1 MAEDLI
7 LDIDFDITKAEAKQ
21 RKLQREFDQSVEKT
35 RLIKEQISAISE
47 KIEKSKQKQADYNAV
62 LDDTSKKL
70 DAYMT
75 GDLQLT
81 DKQLA
86 TLQKRNETA
95 LNGLEKEEVYQKKQE
110 MLISKQNM
118 QLKEQQ
124 AKTANIADKIKLAT
138 TNSSKWGEGLKSADK
153 SMAKLGRRI
162 KSLITSALLFSVIT
176 KAFTALRNNFSGLL
190 TKEGSKTAALISQ
203 IKENLS
209 TIGMTL
215 YQSAAPYIT
224 WLLQKLAEITKLL
237 SEGIAKILGKNVNQM
252 KALAKY
258 TKKTGD
264 EAKKSTLGFDTIQIA
279 QGDEKSG
286 GNTSGIG
293 KNVETGINTILGMLL
308 LGGALLVLGVILTF
322 TGVNI
327 PLGLGLIAAG
337 ALTIV
342 APIAAKWDAL
352 DQNTKDTIQGILGI
366 GGILLFIVGIALLC
380 FGMIPLGI
388 GLIIAGASAVAY
400 AVSLDPSRFFNSVK
414 MVFENIRTFI
424 TGWIS
429 WFRVSFLDKCF
440 GTAFGE
446 SLQGMFDAWCAIFK
460 NMIDFVDGIVH
471 GDWKKAGKALV
482 NVLIGC
488 LNAGISSINTVIQ
501 FFLGGG
507 TKLINGLGKLMGK
520 DWNLNA
526 NWAKIPKIPYLATGA
541 VIPGGRPF
549 PAILGDQ
556 RAGQTNIEAPLD
568 TIVEAV
574 KLAIG
579 EPKFSIEAK
588 GSMAQ
593 LIKMLNLEIQREQNR
608 ASLFQGGAR

>member
-1 MAEDLI
+1 MADDLI
-7 LDIDFDITKAEAKQ
+7 LDVNFDITKAEAKQ

-47 KIEKSKQKQADYNAV
+47 KIEKSKQKQADYNV
-62 LDDTSKKL
+62 TLDDTSKKL

-86 TLQKRNETA
+86 ALQKKNETA

-110 MLISKQNM
+110 LLISKQNAK
-118 QLKEQQ
+118 LKEQQ
-124 AKTANIADKIKLAT
+124 DKTADIADKIKLAT

-252 KALAKY
+252 KALATQ

-264 EAKKSTLGFDTIQIA
+264 EAKKTTLGFDTIQIA
-279 QGDEKSG
+279 QGNDENSGNISGMSKS
-286 GNTSGIG
+286 
-293 KNVETGINTILGMLL
+293 VETGINTILGMLL

-322 TGVNI
+322 TGANI
-327 PLGLGLIAAG
+327 PLGIGLMVAG
-337 ALTIV
+337 ALSIV
-342 APIAAKWDAL
+342 APIAAKWDTL
-352 DQNTKDTIQGILGI
+352 DQHTKDTIQGILGI

-400 AVSLDPSRFFNSVK
+400 AVSLDPNRFFNSVK
-414 MVFENIRTFI
+414 MVFEKIRTFI

-429 WFRVSFLDKCF
+429 WFRKSFLDKCF
-440 GTAFGE
+440 GTGFGE
-446 SLQGMFDAWCAIFK
+446 SLQGMFDSWCEIFK
-460 NMIDFVDGIVH
+460 NMLDFVDGIIR

-488 LNAGISSINTVIQ
+488 LNAAISNLNMTIQ
-501 FFLGGG
+501 GFLGGG
-507 TKLINGLGKLMGK
+507 AKLINWIGEKMGK
-520 DWNLNA
+520 KWNLNA
-526 NWAKIPKIPYLATGA
+526 NWAKIPTIPYLATGA

-579 EPKFSIEAK
+579 EPKFSVEAK

-608 ASLFQGGAR
+608 ASLF

>member
-47 KIEKSKQKQADYNAV
+47 KIEKSKQKQADYNVV

-190 TKEGSKTAALISQ
+190 TKEGNKTAELISQ

-252 KALAKY
+252 KALAKE

-264 EAKKSTLGFDTIQIA
+264 EAKKTTLGFDTIQIA
-279 QGDEKSG
+279 QGNDENSGDRSGMSKS
-286 GNTSGIG
+286 
-293 KNVETGINTILGMLL
+293 VETGINTILGMLL

-322 TGVNI
+322 TGANI
-327 PLGLGLIAAG
+327 PLGIGLMVAG
-337 ALTIV
+337 ALSIV
-342 APIAAKWDAL
+342 TPIAAKWDTL
-352 DQNTKDTIQGILGI
+352 DQHTKDTIQGILGI

-388 GLIIAGASAVAY
+388 GLIIAGAAAVAY
-400 AVSLDPSRFFNSVK
+400 AVSLDPNRFFNSVK
-414 MVFENIRTFI
+414 MVFEKIRTFI

-429 WFRVSFLDKCF
+429 WFRKSFLDRCF
-440 GTAFGE
+440 GTGFGE
-446 SLQGMFDAWCAIFK
+446 SLQEMFDSWCEIFK
-460 NMIDFVDGIVH
+460 NMLDFVDGIIH

-488 LNAGISSINTVIQ
+488 LNAAISNLNMTIQ
-501 FFLGGG
+501 GFLGGG
-507 TKLINGLGKLMGK
+507 AKLINWIGEKMGK
-520 DWNLNA
+520 KWNLNA

-593 LIKMLNLEIQREQNR
+593 LIKMLNLEIRREQNR
-608 ASLFQGGAR
+608 ASLF

>member
-7 LDIDFDITKAEAKQ
+7 LDVNFDITKAEAKQ

-47 KIEKSKQKQADYNAV
+47 KIEKSKQKQADYNV
-62 LDDTSKKL
+62 TLDDTSKKL

-86 TLQKRNETA
+86 ALQKKNETA

-110 MLISKQNM
+110 LLISKQNAK
-118 QLKEQQ
+118 LKEQQ
-124 AKTANIADKIKLAT
+124 DKTADIADKIKLAT

-153 SMAKLGRRI
+153 SMTKLGKRI

-224 WLLQKLAEITKLL
+224 WLLQKLTEMTKIL
-237 SEGIAKILGKNVNQM
+237 SEGIARILGKNVNQM
-252 KALAKY
+252 KALAKQ
-258 TKKTGD
+258 TEKAGD
-264 EAKKSTLGFDTIQIA
+264 AAKKNTLGFDNIQIA
-279 QGDEKSG
+279 QGNDEISG
-286 GNTSGIG
+286 DVSGMS
-293 KNVETGINTILGMLL
+293 KTVETGINTILGMLL

-322 TGVNI
+322 TGANI
-327 PLGLGLIAAG
+327 PLGIGLMAAG
-337 ALTIV
+337 ALSLV
-342 APIAAKWDAL
+342 APIAAKWDTL
-352 DQNTKDTIQGILGI
+352 DQHTKDTIQGILGI

-388 GLIIAGASAVAY
+388 GLIMAGAAAVAY
-400 AVSLDPSRFFNSVK
+400 AVSLDPNRFFNSVK
-414 MVFENIRTFI
+414 MVFEKIRTFI

-429 WFRVSFLDKCF
+429 WFRKSFLDKCF
-440 GTAFGE
+440 GTGFGE
-446 SLQGMFDAWCAIFK
+446 SLQGMFDSWCEIFK
-460 NMIDFVDGIVH
+460 NMLDFVDGIIR

-488 LNAGISSINTVIQ
+488 LNAAISNLNMTIQ
-501 FFLGGG
+501 GFLGGG
-507 TKLINGLGKLMGK
+507 AKLINWIGEKMGK
-520 DWNLNA
+520 KWNLNA
-526 NWAKIPKIPYLATGA
+526 NWAKIPTIPYLATGA

-579 EPKFSIEAK
+579 EPKFSVEAK

-608 ASLFQGGAR
+608 ASLF

>member
-1 MAEDLI
+1 MAEDVI
-7 LDIDFDITKAEAKQ
+7 LDVNFDITKAEAKQ

-47 KIEKSKQKQADYNAV
+47 KIEKSKQKQADYNV
-62 LDDTSKKL
+62 TLDDTSKKL

-86 TLQKRNETA
+86 ALQKKNETA

-110 MLISKQNM
+110 LLISKQNAK
-118 QLKEQQ
+118 LKEQQ
-124 AKTANIADKIKLAT
+124 DKTADIADKIKLAT

-153 SMAKLGRRI
+153 SMTKLGKRI

-224 WLLQKLAEITKLL
+224 WLLQKLTEMTKIL
-237 SEGIAKILGKNVNQM
+237 SEGIARILGKNVNQM
-252 KALAKY
+252 KALAKQ
-258 TKKTGD
+258 TEKAGD
-264 EAKKSTLGFDTIQIA
+264 AAKKNTLGFDNIQIA
-279 QGDEKSG
+279 QGNDEISG
-286 GNTSGIG
+286 DVSGMS
-293 KNVETGINTILGMLL
+293 KTVETGISTILGMLL

-322 TGVNI
+322 TGANI
-327 PLGLGLIAAG
+327 PLGIGLMAAG
-337 ALTIV
+337 ALSLV
-342 APIAAKWDAL
+342 APIAAKWDTL
-352 DQNTKDTIQGILGI
+352 DQHTKDTIQGILGI

-388 GLIIAGASAVAY
+388 GLIMAGAAAVAY
-400 AVSLDPSRFFNSVK
+400 AVSLDPNRFFNSVK
-414 MVFENIRTFI
+414 MTFEKIRTFI

-429 WFRVSFLDKCF
+429 WFRKSFLDKCF
-440 GTAFGE
+440 GTGFGE
-446 SLQGMFDAWCAIFK
+446 SLQGMFDSWCEIFK
-460 NMIDFVDGIVH
+460 NMLDFVDGIIR

-488 LNAGISSINTVIQ
+488 LNAAISNLNMTIQ
-501 FFLGGG
+501 GFLGGG
-507 TKLINGLGKLMGK
+507 AKLINWIGEKMGK
-520 DWNLNA
+520 KWNLNA
-526 NWAKIPKIPYLATGA
+526 NWAKIPTIPYLATGA

-579 EPKFSIEAK
+579 EPKFSVEAK

-608 ASLFQGGAR
+608 ASLF

>member
-7 LDIDFDITKAEAKQ
+7 LDVNFDITKAEAKQ

-47 KIEKSKQKQADYNAV
+47 KIEKSKQKQADYNV
-62 LDDTSKKL
+62 TLDDTSKKL

-86 TLQKRNETA
+86 ALQKKNETA

-110 MLISKQNM
+110 LLISKQNAK
-118 QLKEQQ
+118 LKEQQ
-124 AKTANIADKIKLAT
+124 DKTADIADKIKLAT

-153 SMAKLGRRI
+153 SMTKLGKRI
-162 KSLITSALLFSVIT
+162 KCLITSALLFSVIT

-224 WLLQKLAEITKLL
+224 WLLQKLTEMTKIL
-237 SEGIAKILGKNVNQM
+237 SEGIARILGKNVNQM
-252 KALAKY
+252 KALAKQ
-258 TKKTGD
+258 TEKAGD
-264 EAKKSTLGFDTIQIA
+264 AAKKNTLGFDNIQIA
-279 QGDEKSG
+279 QGNDEISG
-286 GNTSGIG
+286 DVSGMS
-293 KNVETGINTILGMLL
+293 KTVETGISTILGMLL

-322 TGVNI
+322 TGANI
-327 PLGLGLIAAG
+327 PLGIGLMAAG
-337 ALTIV
+337 ALSLV
-342 APIAAKWDAL
+342 APIAAKWDTL
-352 DQNTKDTIQGILGI
+352 DQHTKDTIQGILGI

-388 GLIIAGASAVAY
+388 GLIMAGAAAVAY
-400 AVSLDPSRFFNSVK
+400 AVSLDPNRFFNSVK
-414 MVFENIRTFI
+414 MVFEKIRTFI

-429 WFRVSFLDKCF
+429 WFRKSFLDKCF
-440 GTAFGE
+440 GTGFGE
-446 SLQGMFDAWCAIFK
+446 SLQGMFDSWCEIFK
-460 NMIDFVDGIVH
+460 NMLDFVDGIIR

-488 LNAGISSINTVIQ
+488 LNAAISNLNMTIQ
-501 FFLGGG
+501 GFLGGG
-507 TKLINGLGKLMGK
+507 AKLINWIGEKMGK
-520 DWNLNA
+520 KWNLNA
-526 NWAKIPKIPYLATGA
+526 NWAKIPTIPYLATGA

-579 EPKFSIEAK
+579 EPKFSVEAK

-608 ASLFQGGAR
+608 ASLF

>member
-47 KIEKSKQKQADYNAV
+47 KIEKSKQKQADYNVV

-110 MLISKQNM
+110 MLISKQNI

-190 TKEGSKTAALISQ
+190 TKEGNKTAALISQ

-252 KALAKY
+252 KALATQ

-264 EAKKSTLGFDTIQIA
+264 EAKKTTLGFDTIQIA
-279 QGDEKSG
+279 QGNDENSGNITGMSKS
-286 GNTSGIG
+286 
-293 KNVETGINTILGMLL
+293 VETGINTILGMLL

-322 TGVNI
+322 TGANI
-327 PLGLGLIAAG
+327 PLGIGLMVAG
-337 ALTIV
+337 ALSIV
-342 APIAAKWDAL
+342 APIAAKWDTL
-352 DQNTKDTIQGILGI
+352 DQHTKDTIQGILGI

-388 GLIIAGASAVAY
+388 GLIIAGAAAVAY
-400 AVSLDPSRFFNSVK
+400 AVSLDPNRFFNSVK
-414 MVFENIRTFI
+414 MVFEKIRTFI

-429 WFRVSFLDKCF
+429 WFRKSFLDKCF
-440 GTAFGE
+440 GTGFGE
-446 SLQGMFDAWCAIFK
+446 SLQGMFDSWCEIFK
-460 NMIDFVDGIVH
+460 NMLDFVDGIIH

-488 LNAGISSINTVIQ
+488 LNAAISNLNMTIQ
-501 FFLGGG
+501 GFLGGG
-507 TKLINGLGKLMGK
+507 AKLINWIGEKMGK
-520 DWNLNA
+520 KWNLNA
-526 NWAKIPKIPYLATGA
+526 NWAKIPTIPYLATGA

-593 LIKMLNLEIQREQNR
+593 LIKMLNLEIRREQNR
-608 ASLFQGGAR
+608 ASLF

>member
-7 LDIDFDITKAEAKQ
+7 LDVNFDITKAEAKQ

-47 KIEKSKQKQADYNAV
+47 KIEKSKQKQADYNV
-62 LDDTSKKL
+62 TLDDTSKKL

-86 TLQKRNETA
+86 ALQKKNETA

-110 MLISKQNM
+110 LLISKQNAK
-118 QLKEQQ
+118 LKEQQ
-124 AKTANIADKIKLAT
+124 DKTADIADKIKLAT

-153 SMAKLGRRI
+153 SMTKLGKRI

-224 WLLQKLAEITKLL
+224 WLLQKLTEMTKIL
-237 SEGIAKILGKNVNQM
+237 SEGIARILGKNVNQM
-252 KALAKY
+252 KALAKQ
-258 TKKTGD
+258 TEKAGD
-264 EAKKSTLGFDTIQIA
+264 AAKKNILGFDNIQIA
-279 QGDEKSG
+279 QGNDEISG
-286 GNTSGIG
+286 DVSGMS
-293 KNVETGINTILGMLL
+293 KTVETGISTILGMLL

-322 TGVNI
+322 TGANI
-327 PLGLGLIAAG
+327 PLGIGLMAAG
-337 ALTIV
+337 ALSLV
-342 APIAAKWDAL
+342 APIAAKWDTL
-352 DQNTKDTIQGILGI
+352 DQHTKDTIQGILGI

-388 GLIIAGASAVAY
+388 GLIMAGAAAVAY
-400 AVSLDPSRFFNSVK
+400 AVSLDPNRFFNSVK
-414 MVFENIRTFI
+414 MVFEKIRTFI

-429 WFRVSFLDKCF
+429 WFRKSFLDKCF
-440 GTAFGE
+440 GTGFGE
-446 SLQGMFDAWCAIFK
+446 SLQGMFDSWCEIFK
-460 NMIDFVDGIVH
+460 NMLDFVDGIIR

-488 LNAGISSINTVIQ
+488 LNAAISNLNMTIQ
-501 FFLGGG
+501 GFLGGG
-507 TKLINGLGKLMGK
+507 AKLINWIGEKMGK
-520 DWNLNA
+520 KWNLNA
-526 NWAKIPKIPYLATGA
+526 NWAKIPTIPYLATGA

-579 EPKFSIEAK
+579 EPKFSVEAK

-608 ASLFQGGAR
+608 ASLF

>member
-1 MAEDLI
+1 MAEDVI
-7 LDIDFDITKAEAKQ
+7 LDVNFDITKAEAKQ

-47 KIEKSKQKQADYNAV
+47 KIEKSKQKQADYNV
-62 LDDTSKKL
+62 TLDDTSKKL

-86 TLQKRNETA
+86 ALQKKNETA

-110 MLISKQNM
+110 LLISKQNAK
-118 QLKEQQ
+118 LKEQQ
-124 AKTANIADKIKLAT
+124 DKTADIADKIKLAT

-153 SMAKLGRRI
+153 SMTKLGKRI

-224 WLLQKLAEITKLL
+224 WLLQKLTEMTKIL
-237 SEGIAKILGKNVNQM
+237 SEGIARILGKNVNQM
-252 KALAKY
+252 KALAKQ
-258 TKKTGD
+258 TEKAGD
-264 EAKKSTLGFDTIQIA
+264 AAKKNTLGFDNIQIA
-279 QGDEKSG
+279 QGNDEISG
-286 GNTSGIG
+286 DVSGMS
-293 KNVETGINTILGMLL
+293 KTVETGISTILGMLL

-322 TGVNI
+322 TGANI
-327 PLGLGLIAAG
+327 PLGIGLMAAG
-337 ALTIV
+337 ALSLV
-342 APIAAKWDAL
+342 APIAAKWDTL
-352 DQNTKDTIQGILGI
+352 DQHTKDTIQGILGI

-388 GLIIAGASAVAY
+388 GLIMAGAAAVAY
-400 AVSLDPSRFFNSVK
+400 AVSLDPNRFFNSVK
-414 MVFENIRTFI
+414 MVFEKIRTFI

-429 WFRVSFLDKCF
+429 WFRKSFLDKCF
-440 GTAFGE
+440 GTGFGE
-446 SLQGMFDAWCAIFK
+446 SLQGMFDSWCEIFK
-460 NMIDFVDGIVH
+460 NMLDFVDGIIR

-488 LNAGISSINTVIQ
+488 LNAAISNLNMTIQ
-501 FFLGGG
+501 GFLGGG
-507 TKLINGLGKLMGK
+507 AKLINWIGEKMGK
-520 DWNLNA
+520 KWNLNA
-526 NWAKIPKIPYLATGA
+526 NWAKIPTIPYLATGA

-579 EPKFSIEAK
+579 EPKFSVEAK

-608 ASLFQGGAR
+608 ASLF

>member
-110 MLISKQNM
+110 MLISKQNI

-252 KALAKY
+252 KALAKE

-264 EAKKSTLGFDTIQIA
+264 EAKKTTLGFDTIQIA
-279 QGDEKSG
+279 QGNDENSGDRSGMSKS
-286 GNTSGIG
+286 I
-293 KNVETGINTILGMLL
+293 ETGINTILGMLL

-322 TGVNI
+322 TGANI
-327 PLGLGLIAAG
+327 PLGIGLMVAG
-337 ALTIV
+337 ALSIV
-342 APIAAKWDAL
+342 APIAAKWDTL
-352 DQNTKDTIQGILGI
+352 DQHTKDTIQGILGI

-388 GLIIAGASAVAY
+388 GLIIAGAAAVAY
-400 AVSLDPSRFFNSVK
+400 AVSLDPNRFFNSVK
-414 MVFENIRTFI
+414 MVFEKIRTFI

-429 WFRVSFLDKCF
+429 WFRKSFLDRCF
-440 GTAFGE
+440 GTGFGE
-446 SLQGMFDAWCAIFK
+446 SLQEMFDSWCEIFK
-460 NMIDFVDGIVH
+460 NMLDFVDGIIH

-488 LNAGISSINTVIQ
+488 LNAAISNLNMTIQ
-501 FFLGGG
+501 GFLGGG
-507 TKLINGLGKLMGK
+507 AKLINWIGEKMGK
-520 DWNLNA
+520 KWNLNA

-593 LIKMLNLEIQREQNR
+593 LIKMLNLEIRREQNR
-608 ASLFQGGAR
+608 ASLF

>member
-47 KIEKSKQKQADYNAV
+47 KIEESKLKQADYNAE
-62 LDDTSKKL
+62 LDYTSEKL
-70 DAYMT
+70 EGYRK

-81 DKQLA
+81 DEQIA

-95 LNGLEKEEVYQKKQE
+95 INGFEKEEVYQKKQE
-110 MLISKQNM
+110 LLISKQNTL
-118 QLKEQQ
+118 LKEQQ

-138 TNSSKWGEGLKSADK
+138 TNSSKWGVGLKSADK
-153 SMAKLGRRI
+153 AMAKLGRRI

-252 KALAKY
+252 KALATQ

-264 EAKKSTLGFDTIQIA
+264 EAKKTTLGFDTIQIA
-279 QGDEKSG
+279 QGNDENSGNISGMSKS
-286 GNTSGIG
+286 
-293 KNVETGINTILGMLL
+293 VETGINTILGMLL

-322 TGVNI
+322 TGANI
-327 PLGLGLIAAG
+327 PLGIGLMVAG
-337 ALTIV
+337 ALSIV
-342 APIAAKWDAL
+342 APIAAKWDTL
-352 DQNTKDTIQGILGI
+352 DQHTKDTIQGILGI

-388 GLIIAGASAVAY
+388 GLIIAGAAAVAY
-400 AVSLDPSRFFNSVK
+400 AVSLDPNRFFNSVK
-414 MVFENIRTFI
+414 MVFERVRAFI
-424 TGWIS
+424 TGWIN
-429 WFRVSFLDKCF
+429 WFRKSFLDKCF
-440 GTAFGE
+440 GSGFGE
-446 SLQGMFDAWCAIFK
+446 SLQEMFDSWCEIFK
-460 NMIDFVDGIVH
+460 NMLDFVDGIIH
-471 GDWKKAGKALV
+471 GDWEKVCKALV
-482 NVLIGC
+482 NVFRGC
-488 LNAGISSINTVIQ
+488 LNAAISSLNMVIQ
-501 FFLGGG
+501 GFLGGG
-507 TKLINGLGKLMGK
+507 AKLINWIGEKMGK
-520 DWNLNA
+520 KWNLNA
-526 NWAKIPKIPYLATGA
+526 NWAKIPTIPYLATGA

>member
-1 MAEDLI
+1 MAEDVI
-7 LDIDFDITKAEAKQ
+7 LDVNFDITKAEAKQ

-47 KIEKSKQKQADYNAV
+47 KIEKSKQKQADYNV
-62 LDDTSKKL
+62 TLDDTSKKL

-86 TLQKRNETA
+86 ALQKKNETA

-110 MLISKQNM
+110 LLISKQNAK
-118 QLKEQQ
+118 LKEQQ
-124 AKTANIADKIKLAT
+124 DKTADIADKIKLAT

-153 SMAKLGRRI
+153 SMTKLGKRI

-224 WLLQKLAEITKLL
+224 WLLQKLTEMTKIL
-237 SEGIAKILGKNVNQM
+237 SEGIARILGKNVNQM
-252 KALAKY
+252 KALAKQ
-258 TKKTGD
+258 TEKAGD
-264 EAKKSTLGFDTIQIA
+264 AAKKNTLGFDNIQIA
-279 QGDEKSG
+279 QGNDEISG
-286 GNTSGIG
+286 DVSGMS
-293 KNVETGINTILGMLL
+293 KTVETGISTILGMLL

-322 TGVNI
+322 TGANI
-327 PLGLGLIAAG
+327 PLGIGLMAAG
-337 ALTIV
+337 ALSLV
-342 APIAAKWDAL
+342 APIAAKWDTL
-352 DQNTKDTIQGILGI
+352 DQHTKDTIQGILGI

-388 GLIIAGASAVAY
+388 GLIMAGAAAVAY
-400 AVSLDPSRFFNSVK
+400 AVSLDPNRFFNSVK
-414 MVFENIRTFI
+414 MAFEKIRTFI

-429 WFRVSFLDKCF
+429 WFRKSFLDKCF
-440 GTAFGE
+440 GTGFGE
-446 SLQGMFDAWCAIFK
+446 SLQGMFDSWCEIFK
-460 NMIDFVDGIVH
+460 NMLDFVDGIIR

-488 LNAGISSINTVIQ
+488 LNAAISNLNMTIQ
-501 FFLGGG
+501 GFLGGG
-507 TKLINGLGKLMGK
+507 AKLINWIGEKMGK
-520 DWNLNA
+520 KWNLNA
-526 NWAKIPKIPYLATGA
+526 NWAKIPTIPYLATGA

-556 RAGQTNIEAPLD
+556 RVGQTNIEAPLD

-579 EPKFSIEAK
+579 EPKFSVEAK

-608 ASLFQGGAR
+608 ASLF

>member
-47 KIEKSKQKQADYNAV
+47 KIEKSKQKQADYNVV

-190 TKEGSKTAALISQ
+190 TKEGNKTAALISQ

-252 KALAKY
+252 KALATQ

-264 EAKKSTLGFDTIQIA
+264 EAKKTTLGFDTIQIA
-279 QGDEKSG
+279 QGNDENSGNISGMSKS
-286 GNTSGIG
+286 
-293 KNVETGINTILGMLL
+293 VETGINTILGMLL

-322 TGVNI
+322 TGANI
-327 PLGLGLIAAG
+327 PLGIGLMVAG
-337 ALTIV
+337 GLSIV
-342 APIAAKWDAL
+342 APIAAKWDTL
-352 DQNTKDTIQGILGI
+352 DQHTKDTIQGILGI

-388 GLIIAGASAVAY
+388 GLIIAGAAAVAY
-400 AVSLDPSRFFNSVK
+400 AVSLDPNRFFNSVK
-414 MVFENIRTFI
+414 MVFKKIRTFI

-429 WFRVSFLDKCF
+429 WFRKSFLDKCF
-440 GTAFGE
+440 GTGFGE
-446 SLQGMFDAWCAIFK
+446 SLQGMFDSWCEIFK
-460 NMIDFVDGIVH
+460 NMLDFVDGIIR

-488 LNAGISSINTVIQ
+488 LNAAISNLNMTIQ
-501 FFLGGG
+501 GFLGGG
-507 TKLINGLGKLMGK
+507 AKLINWIGEKMGK
-520 DWNLNA
+520 KWNLNA
-526 NWAKIPKIPYLATGA
+526 NWAKIPTIPYLATGA

-593 LIKMLNLEIQREQNR
+593 LIKMLNLEIRREQNR
-608 ASLFQGGAR
+608 ASLF

>member
-1 MAEDLI
+1 MAEDVI
-7 LDIDFDITKAEAKQ
+7 LDVNFDITKAEAKQ

-47 KIEKSKQKQADYNAV
+47 KIEKSKQKQADYNV
-62 LDDTSKKL
+62 TLDDTSKKL

-86 TLQKRNETA
+86 ALQKKNETA

-110 MLISKQNM
+110 LLISKQNAK
-118 QLKEQQ
+118 LKEQQ
-124 AKTANIADKIKLAT
+124 DKTADIADKIKLAT

-153 SMAKLGRRI
+153 SMTKLGKRI

-224 WLLQKLAEITKLL
+224 WLLQKLTEMTKIL
-237 SEGIAKILGKNVNQM
+237 SEGIARILGKNVNQM
-252 KALAKY
+252 KALAKQ
-258 TKKTGD
+258 TEKAGD
-264 EAKKSTLGFDTIQIA
+264 AAKKNTLGFDNIQIA
-279 QGDEKSG
+279 QGNDEISG
-286 GNTSGIG
+286 DVSGMS
-293 KNVETGINTILGMLL
+293 KTVETGISTILGMLL

-322 TGVNI
+322 TGANI
-327 PLGLGLIAAG
+327 PLGIGLMAAG
-337 ALTIV
+337 ALSLV
-342 APIAAKWDAL
+342 APIAAKWDTL
-352 DQNTKDTIQGILGI
+352 DQHTKDTIQGILGI

-388 GLIIAGASAVAY
+388 GLIMAGAAAVAY
-400 AVSLDPSRFFNSVK
+400 AVSLDPNRFFNSVK
-414 MVFENIRTFI
+414 MVFEKIRTFI

-429 WFRVSFLDKCF
+429 WFRKSFLDKCF
-440 GTAFGE
+440 GTGFGE
-446 SLQGMFDAWCAIFK
+446 SLQGMFDSWCEIFK
-460 NMIDFVDGIVH
+460 NMLDFVDSIIR

-488 LNAGISSINTVIQ
+488 LNAAISNLNMTIQ
-501 FFLGGG
+501 GFLGGG
-507 TKLINGLGKLMGK
+507 AKLINWIGEKMGK
-520 DWNLNA
+520 KWNLNA
-526 NWAKIPKIPYLATGA
+526 NWAKIPTIPYLATGA

-579 EPKFSIEAK
+579 EPKFSVEAK

-608 ASLFQGGAR
+608 ASLF

>member
-7 LDIDFDITKAEAKQ
+7 LDVNFDITKAEAKQ

-47 KIEKSKQKQADYNAV
+47 KIEKSKQKQADYNV
-62 LDDTSKKL
+62 TLDDTSKKL

-86 TLQKRNETA
+86 ALQKKNETA

-110 MLISKQNM
+110 LLISKQNAK
-118 QLKEQQ
+118 LKEQQ
-124 AKTANIADKIKLAT
+124 DKTADIADKIKLAT

-153 SMAKLGRRI
+153 SMTKLGKRI

-224 WLLQKLAEITKLL
+224 WLLQKLTEMTKIL
-237 SEGIAKILGKNVNQM
+237 SEGIARILGKNVNQM
-252 KALAKY
+252 KALAKQ
-258 TKKTGD
+258 TEKAGD
-264 EAKKSTLGFDTIQIA
+264 AAKKNTLGFDNIQIA
-279 QGDEKSG
+279 QGNDEISG
-286 GNTSGIG
+286 DVSGMS
-293 KNVETGINTILGMLL
+293 KTVETGISTILGMLL

-322 TGVNI
+322 TGANI
-327 PLGLGLIAAG
+327 PLGIGLMAAG
-337 ALTIV
+337 ALSLV
-342 APIAAKWDAL
+342 APIAAKWDTL
-352 DQNTKDTIQGILGI
+352 DQHTKDTIQGILGI

-388 GLIIAGASAVAY
+388 GLIMAGAAAVAY
-400 AVSLDPSRFFNSVK
+400 AVSLDPNRFFNSVK
-414 MVFENIRTFI
+414 MVFEKIRTFI

-429 WFRVSFLDKCF
+429 WFRKSFLDKCF
-440 GTAFGE
+440 GTGFGE
-446 SLQGMFDAWCAIFK
+446 SLQGMFDSWCEIFK
-460 NMIDFVDGIVH
+460 NMLDFVDGIIR

-488 LNAGISSINTVIQ
+488 LNAAISNLNMTIQ
-501 FFLGGG
+501 GFLGGG
-507 TKLINGLGKLMGK
+507 AKLINWIGEKMGK
-520 DWNLNA
+520 KWNLNA
-526 NWAKIPKIPYLATGA
+526 NWAKIPTIPYLATGA

-579 EPKFSIEAK
+579 EPKFSVEAK

-608 ASLFQGGAR
+608 ASLF

>member
-47 KIEKSKQKQADYNAV
+47 KIEKSKQKQADYNVV

-110 MLISKQNM
+110 MLISKQNI

-190 TKEGSKTAALISQ
+190 TKEGNKTAALISQ

-252 KALAKY
+252 KALATQ

-264 EAKKSTLGFDTIQIA
+264 EAKKTTLGFDTIQIA
-279 QGDEKSG
+279 QGNDENSGNITGMSKS
-286 GNTSGIG
+286 
-293 KNVETGINTILGMLL
+293 VETGINTILGMLL

-322 TGVNI
+322 TGANI
-327 PLGLGLIAAG
+327 PLGIGLMVAG
-337 ALTIV
+337 ALSIV
-342 APIAAKWDAL
+342 APIAAKWDTL
-352 DQNTKDTIQGILGI
+352 DQHTKDTIQGILGI

-388 GLIIAGASAVAY
+388 GLIIAGAAAVAY
-400 AVSLDPSRFFNSVK
+400 AVSLDPNRFFNSVK
-414 MVFENIRTFI
+414 MVFEKIRTFI

-429 WFRVSFLDKCF
+429 WFRKSFLDKCF
-440 GTAFGE
+440 GTGFGE
-446 SLQGMFDAWCAIFK
+446 SLQGMFDSWCEIFK
-460 NMIDFVDGIVH
+460 NMLDFVDGIIH

-488 LNAGISSINTVIQ
+488 LNAAISNLNMTIQ
-501 FFLGGG
+501 GFLGGG
-507 TKLINGLGKLMGK
+507 AKLINWIGEKMGK
-520 DWNLNA
+520 KCNLNA
-526 NWAKIPKIPYLATGA
+526 NWAKIPTIPYLATGA

-593 LIKMLNLEIQREQNR
+593 LIKMLNLEIRREQNR
-608 ASLFQGGAR
+608 ASLF

>member
-47 KIEKSKQKQADYNAV
+47 NIEKSKQKQADYDVV

-70 DAYMT
+70 DAYRK

-86 TLQKRNETA
+86 MLQKRNETA
-95 LNGLEKEEVYQKKQE
+95 LNGFEKEEVNQKKQE
-110 MLISKQNM
+110 LLISKQNTL
-118 QLKEQQ
+118 LKEQQ

-138 TNSSKWGEGLKSADK
+138 TNSSKWGDRLKSADK

-176 KAFTALRNNFSGLL
+176 KAFTALRNNFSVLL

-252 KALAKY
+252 KALATQ

-264 EAKKSTLGFDTIQIA
+264 EAKKTTLGFDTIQIA
-279 QGDEKSG
+279 QGNDENSGNISGMSKS
-286 GNTSGIG
+286 
-293 KNVETGINTILGMLL
+293 VETGINTILGMLL

-322 TGVNI
+322 TGANI
-327 PLGLGLIAAG
+327 PLGIGLMVAG
-337 ALTIV
+337 ALSIV
-342 APIAAKWDAL
+342 APIAAKWDTL
-352 DQNTKDTIQGILGI
+352 DQHTKDTIQGILGI

-388 GLIIAGASAVAY
+388 GLIIAGAAAVAY
-400 AVSLDPSRFFNSVK
+400 AVSLDPNRFFNSVK
-414 MVFENIRTFI
+414 MVFERVRAFI
-424 TGWIS
+424 TGWIN
-429 WFRVSFLDKCF
+429 WFRKNFLDKCF
-440 GTAFGE
+440 GSGFGE
-446 SLQGMFDAWCAIFK
+446 SLQEMFDSWCEIFK
-460 NMIDFVDGIVH
+460 NMLDFVDGIIH
-471 GDWKKAGKALV
+471 GDWEKACKALV
-482 NVLIGC
+482 NVFRGC
-488 LNAGISSINTVIQ
+488 LNAAISSLNMTIQ
-501 FFLGGG
+501 GFLGGG
-507 TKLINGLGKLMGK
+507 AKLINWIGEKMGK
-520 DWNLNA
+520 KWNLNA
-526 NWAKIPKIPYLATGA
+526 NWAKIPTIPYLATGA

-608 ASLFQGGAR
+608 ASLF

>member
-7 LDIDFDITKAEAKQ
+7 LDVNFDITKAEAKQ

-47 KIEKSKQKQADYNAV
+47 KIEKSKQKQADYNV
-62 LDDTSKKL
+62 TLDDTSKKL

-86 TLQKRNETA
+86 ALQKKNETA

-110 MLISKQNM
+110 LLISKQNAK
-118 QLKEQQ
+118 LKEQQ
-124 AKTANIADKIKLAT
+124 DKTADIADKIKLAT

-153 SMAKLGRRI
+153 SMTKLGKRI

-224 WLLQKLAEITKLL
+224 WLLQKLTEMTKIL
-237 SEGIAKILGKNVNQM
+237 SEGIARILGKNVNQM
-252 KALAKY
+252 KALAKQ
-258 TKKTGD
+258 TEKAGD
-264 EAKKSTLGFDTIQIA
+264 VAKKNTLGFDNIQIA
-279 QGDEKSG
+279 QGNDEISG
-286 GNTSGIG
+286 DVSGMS
-293 KNVETGINTILGMLL
+293 KTVETGISTILGMLL

-322 TGVNI
+322 TGANI
-327 PLGLGLIAAG
+327 PLGIGLMAAG
-337 ALTIV
+337 ALSLV
-342 APIAAKWDAL
+342 APIAAKWDTL
-352 DQNTKDTIQGILGI
+352 DQHTKDTIQGILGI

-388 GLIIAGASAVAY
+388 GLIMAGAAAVAY
-400 AVSLDPSRFFNSVK
+400 AVSLDPNRFFNSVK
-414 MVFENIRTFI
+414 MVFEKIRTFI

-429 WFRVSFLDKCF
+429 WFRKSFLDKCF
-440 GTAFGE
+440 GTGFGE
-446 SLQGMFDAWCAIFK
+446 SLQGMFDSWCEIFK
-460 NMIDFVDGIVH
+460 NMLDFVDGIIR

-488 LNAGISSINTVIQ
+488 LNAAISNLNMTIQ
-501 FFLGGG
+501 GFLGGG
-507 TKLINGLGKLMGK
+507 AKLINWIGEKMGK
-520 DWNLNA
+520 KWNLNA
-526 NWAKIPKIPYLATGA
+526 NWAKIPTIPYLATGA

-579 EPKFSIEAK
+579 EPKFSVEAK

-608 ASLFQGGAR
+608 ASLF